1 MQIEIEQVER
11 LRFDHGGPVR
21 AASAVA
27 GFGDGFL
34 VVQDDATHAAWF
46 IGGRATAVRLLPP
59 IEGLEAFDE
68 LSATKH
74 LKPDFEAACA
84 ILDGADPGVL
94 VMGSGS
100 SHARMRWALLTLEG
114 AVRAPGSPT

>member
-46 IGGRATAVRLLPP
+46 IDGRATAVRRP
-59 IEGLEAFDE
+59 
-68 LSATKH
+68 
-74 LKPDFEAACA
+74 
-84 ILDGADPGVL
+84 
-94 VMGSGS
+94 S
-100 SHARMRWALLTLEG
+100 SRT
-114 AVRAPGSPT
+114 GSPHPRAAST